1 MRVRGTKVLGMRGRD
16 MKVPGTRARF
26 MAQGK
31 KARGTMDQLTVVR
44 DTKARDTR
52 AQDTRAPSTI
62 ARLKPVH
69 ATVPHAILTASLTP
83 ALSKRPD
90 ATALLTSRYLLQ
102 KLPRKRLHG
111 LQPLSTVCRTPLFR
125 PSMLLLWNSRRQLL
139 GHPHSSQPCLTLP
152 CLRTTRHPWKSLSRA
167 PEHRL
172 RLRLSRF
179 HCRLR
184 SHRLTIHSPP
194 LQSPISSHLLRLEGA
209 LLTPQAPQ
217 LASHFLALWR
227 LALDT

>member
-1 MRVRGTKVLGMRGRD
+1 MRVRGMRA
-16 MKVPGTRARF
+16 PGTKDPDMRAPGMRARF
-26 MAQGK
+26 MA
-31 KARGTMDQLTVVR
+31 R
-44 DTKARDTR
+44 DTKAQGTRDQVT
-52 AQDTRAPSTI
+52 AAHDTRAPSTT
-62 ARLKPVH
+62 ARLKPVR